1 MAREYTKED
10 LTNNNRFYA
19 NRLRTQVLED
29 FYTENLEQNAYIY
42 TLNNGNT
49 IRLLFDNDQF
59 CHLVGFSYFGYNGI
73 SGWNLL
79 KTRNILVSNLQEISK
94 HKREEIRITNFP
106 KIVSILN
113 NPKMY
118 LYRNTTMNYNSDYFA
133 VYDDGIRYYKLGIG
147 TGSNGL
153 NYGETFQVSLI
164 QSDDNKEIDP
174 NNLLT
179 ITSKIILPKEIF
191 LSFPLAAPFPSVQ
204 SELEQYQ
211 PGSRPLS
218 AYRPDQ
224 HLQE

>member
-79 KTRNILVSNLQEISK
+79 KTRNILVSNLQGISK

-133 VYDDGIRYYKLGIG
+133 VYDATIIWY
-147 TGSNGL
+147 
-153 NYGETFQVSLI
+153 
-164 QSDDNKEIDP
+164 
-174 NNLLT
+174 LL
-179 ITSKIILPKEIF
+179 L
-191 LSFPLAAPFPSVQ
+191 
-204 SELEQYQ
+204 
-211 PGSRPLS
+211 
-218 AYRPDQ
+218 
-224 HLQE
+224 

>member
-179 ITSKIILPKEIF
+179 ITSKIILPKEEF
-191 LSFPLAAPFPSVQ
+191 KKSLT
-204 SELEQYQ
+204 
-211 PGSRPLS
+211 
-218 AYRPDQ
+218 
-224 HLQE
+224 